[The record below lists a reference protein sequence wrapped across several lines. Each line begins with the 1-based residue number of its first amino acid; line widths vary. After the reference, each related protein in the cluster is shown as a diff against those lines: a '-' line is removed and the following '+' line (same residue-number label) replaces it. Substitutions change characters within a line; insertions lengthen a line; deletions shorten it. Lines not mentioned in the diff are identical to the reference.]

1 MKVPAALFPY
11 NPELLPAIKLFEA
24 LQSKYTLRELIA
36 PSGYG
41 LTGRDPGYSRNHPP
55 IGLMVTDALDLA
67 DPMWDLDSVEAYAC
81 SCIMVVC
88 TCGCGVC
95 GCDGVLAKVTD
106 QTVDFNV
113 NFNVMKDAA
122 VSQAEI
128 QQ

>member
-1 MKVPAALFPY
+1 MPLKRKK
-11 NPELLPAIKLFEA
+11 LP
-24 LQSKYTLRELIA
+24 
-36 PSGYG
+36 
-41 LTGRDPGYSRNHPP
+41 
-55 IGLMVTDALDLA
+55 
-67 DPMWDLDSVEAYAC
+67 LDSVEAYAC

-113 NFNVMKDAA
+113 NFNVMKDTA